1 MVMDEHSP
9 SGQNDTHD
17 HDASHSHAP
26 LGDRSAKRK
35 PLAIA
40 LAITTIFLVV
50 EVIGG
55 LASNSLALLA
65 DAGHM
70 ATDAAALLLS
80 LFAAWLATRPATPRR
95 SFGFMRAEILAAAV
109 NAAIL
114 LLLSLYIFYEA
125 WRRFS
130 NPPEIRSG
138 LMLGVAVA
146 GLGANIVSAWVLSRG
161 GGHQHDLNTRGA
173 FLHVIGDL
181 LGSVATIVAAIIIMA
196 TGWTKADPILS
207 VVIGGLIVFSAWKL
221 LKEAVDI
228 LLEATPK
235 DIDPQAIRSALK
247 RIPGVAEIH
256 DLHVWTVTSGIV
268 AASAHLEIT
277 RVRPWHEI
285 LEEASHVLADQFGI
299 AHTTLQPED
308 YRPDRTGPRACSLD
322 SDEGLEIC
330 QTVGSRSHEPGTPAS
345 TTHVANS

>member
-1 MVMDEHSP
+1 MNEH
-9 SGQNDTHD
+9 NHDDHD
-17 HDASHSHAP
+17 HDASHSHSA
-26 LGDRSAKRK
+26 LGDRSSKRK

-40 LAITTIFLVV
+40 LAITTTFLVI

-55 LASNSLALLA
+55 IAANSLALLA

-70 ATDAAALLLS
+70 ATDAGALLLS
-80 LFAAWLATRPATPRR
+80 LFAAWLASRPATPRR

-109 NAAIL
+109 NSAIL
-114 LLLSLYIFYEA
+114 ILLSLYIFYEA
-125 WRRFS
+125 WERFS
-130 NPPEIRSG
+130 DPPEIRSG

-146 GLGANIVSAWVLSRG
+146 GLCANIVSAWVLSRG

-181 LGSVATIVAAIIIMA
+181 LGSVATIVAAVIIML
-196 TGWTKADPILS
+196 TGWEKADPILS

-228 LLEATPK
+228 LLEATPT
-235 DIDPQAIRSALK
+235 DIDPQAVRSALK
-247 RIPGVAEIH
+247 RVPGIVEVH

-277 RVRPWHEI
+277 RVRQWREI
-285 LEEASHVLADQFGI
+285 LEEASHLLADEFGI
-299 AHTTLQPED
+299 AHTTLQPEE
-308 YRPDRTGPRACSLD
+308 YPPDRSGPRNCSLE
-322 SDEGLEIC
+322 SDEGLAIC
-330 QTVGSRSHEPGTPAS
+330 QTVAARS
-345 TTHVANS
+345 

>member
-1 MVMDEHSP
+1 MDEHDH
-9 SGQNDTHD
+9 NEND
-17 HDASHSHAP
+17 HDASHSHSP

-40 LAITTIFLVV
+40 LAITTTFLIV

-55 LASNSLALLA
+55 IAANSLALLA

-70 ATDAAALLLS
+70 ATDAGALLLA
-80 LFAAWLATRPATPRR
+80 LFASWLAGRPATPRR

-125 WRRFS
+125 WERFS
-130 NPPEIRSG
+130 DPPEIRSG

-146 GLGANIVSAWVLSRG
+146 GLGANIVSAWILSRG

-196 TGWTKADPILS
+196 TGWTEADPILS

-228 LLEATPK
+228 LLEATPTE
-235 DIDPQAIRSALK
+235 IDPQAVRTALK
-247 RIPGVAEIH
+247 RVPGIAEVH
-256 DLHVWTVTSGIV
+256 DLHVWTVTSGIM
-268 AASAHLEIT
+268 AASAHLEVT
-277 RVRPWHEI
+277 NVRQWHEI
-285 LEEASHVLADQFGI
+285 LSEASHLLADEFGI
-299 AHTTLQPED
+299 AHTTLQPEQYD
-308 YRPDRTGPRACSLD
+308 PDRTGPRDCSLD
-322 SDEGLEIC
+322 TLHTDEGLEIC
-330 QTVGSRSHEPGTPAS
+330 QTVGARS
-345 TTHVANS
+345 